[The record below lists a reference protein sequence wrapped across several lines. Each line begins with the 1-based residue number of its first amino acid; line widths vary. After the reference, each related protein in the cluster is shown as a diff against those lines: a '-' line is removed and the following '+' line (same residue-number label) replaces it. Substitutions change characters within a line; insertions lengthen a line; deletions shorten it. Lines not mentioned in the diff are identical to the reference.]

1 MENEIGN
8 FKCKMKI
15 KNEIGKWKMEIVEKF
30 WNKNEIGKSW
40 EEKKER
46 EREKK
51 KNFLKVEKRKKFF
64 LEKFK
69 SRKIEN

>member
-1 MENEIGN
+1 MKFEIGN

-51 KNFLKVEKRKKFF
+51 KIF
-64 LEKFK
+64 
-69 SRKIEN
+69 